1 MLTSPD
7 VEAVAYNIESLTDYL
22 KEDPKLDDVK
32 ERIVSLNPGEREI
45 SAEELKSLV
54 TNPALLAKLVSDE
67 KIAIMVLPELVPRI
81 DDKKLFQMELARNL
95 RSQNYAFN
103 ISWKSAPR
111 LLLHDLAIPVE
122 NVDSS
127 LIDEILARSKNSI
140 IESMPK
146 DVAGA
151 FLGANPKCIALSV
164 YKKRSHFV
172 IWDIAWNIRK
182 DEKIA
187 YAHEFQSLLLHR
199 EIPIIGGEDFEGFLL
214 LGTDAEIQRTVD
226 KNQDFKKI
234 ADKLNLVENN
244 IKRLGF
250 KLDRVMEGVSYVPYP
265 LKDLINL
272 GVFLLPNGQ
281 IKEYPLKS

>member
-1 MLTSPD
+1 MLQ
-7 VEAVAYNIESLTDYL
+7 
-22 KEDPKLDDVK
+22 
-32 ERIVSLNPGEREI
+32 
-45 SAEELKSLV
+45 
-54 TNPALLAKLVSDE
+54 LL
-67 KIAIMVLPELVPRI
+67 
-81 DDKKLFQMELARNL
+81 
-95 RSQNYAFN
+95 
-103 ISWKSAPR
+103 SWKSAPR

-226 KNQDFKKI
+226 KNQNFKKI

-281 IKEYPLKS
+281 IKEYPLIVSDLSGITAETVIRDEKLKNKSQIVTSLFESFSWRISFHQIHMLNHFLD